1 MYDRLLRRREVEKI
15 TGMSRSSI
23 YRLMK
28 ARKFPRRVKVGRG
41 AVRWRESVIAAW
53 VESLPEEGD
62 EFDPPDST

>member
-1 MYDRLLRRREVEKI
+1 
-15 TGMSRSSI
+15 MSRSSI

-53 VESLPEEGD
+53 VESLPEAGD